1 MRELS
6 PRDTMLAPVYAGIVV
21 RARIEELGLTV
32 SGVADRLAMSR
43 ASLNNL
49 LDGRAALTPT
59 TALKI
64 ERVLGTSSKLLLNID
79 STYQLHE
86 AERARRED
94 EADLVEW
101 ARRFP
106 VEWMKE
112 VAAPLL
118 DLPATVDWKSDP
130 VGAVLTFFGVD
141 NKRAFEVAAPGVL
154 PRVSH
159 HADRDPLAIRAWL
172 RTGESRARDA
182 RLPTYSRKEFAAA
195 VRGLPA
201 LTTYSEDPAACF
213 EAMQDAFAGCGVHM
227 SLIPE
232 PPGCKLNGACFWVSP
247 RRPVIVVT
255 GRLKRCDVL
264 WFTVAHE
271 AMHVLHHAKSENY
284 ISLESGRPTD
294 DDGVPQ
300 ALRPEEADADYRAA
314 QLLIDEELNDELTM
328 GRPTAARISELASR
342 HKVHPEV
349 LVGRLLHLGIAKY
362 NWSWVNRLRRDFDPA
377 VLQHVTPGR

>member
-6 PRDTMLAPVYAGIVV
+6 PRDAAFAPVHAGTVV

-32 SGVADRLAMSR
+32 SGVADRLALSR

-79 STYQLHE
+79 STYQLRE
-86 AERARRED
+86 AQRARREE
-94 EADLVEW
+94 EAALVDW

-118 DLPATVDWKSDP
+118 ELPATVNWNSDP
-130 VGAVLTFFGVD
+130 VGSVLAFFGVD

-159 HADRDPLAIRAWL
+159 HVDRDPFAIRAWL

-182 RLPTYSRKEFAAA
+182 RLPAYSRKEFAAA
-195 VRGLPA
+195 VRRLPA
-201 LTTYSEDPAACF
+201 LTTHSEDPAACF
-213 EAMQDAFAGCGVHM
+213 EAMQGAFAGCGVHL
-227 SLIPE
+227 SLITE

-247 RRPVIVVT
+247 KRPVIVVT

-271 AMHVLHHAKSENY
+271 AMHILHHAKSENY
-284 ISLESGRPTD
+284 ISLEPARSTGE
-294 DDGVPQ
+294 DGVPE
-300 ALRPEEADADYRAA
+300 ALKPEEADADYRAA
-314 QLLIDEELNDELTM
+314 QLLIDEELNNKLTR
-328 GRPTAARISELASR
+328 GRPTAARISELAAR
-342 HKVHPEV
+342 YEVHPEV

-362 NWSWVNRLRRDFDPA
+362 NWPWVNRLRRDFDPE
-377 VLQHVTPGR
+377 VLQHLTPGR